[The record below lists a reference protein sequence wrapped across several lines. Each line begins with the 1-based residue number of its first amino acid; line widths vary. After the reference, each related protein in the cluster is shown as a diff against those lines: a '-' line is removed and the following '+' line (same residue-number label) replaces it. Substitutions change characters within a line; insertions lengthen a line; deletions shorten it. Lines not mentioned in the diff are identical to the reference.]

1 MRLTKKEWK
10 TIEFLHFKE
19 DYTMREI
26 SKLYPVSRVA
36 LYDHFRNLKRS
47 RKNACSIF
55 PFCRFTMS
63 SLEASL
69 GSIGF
74 CAINSG
80 GSL

>member
-10 TIEFLHFKE
+10 TIEWLHFKE

-47 RKNACSIF
+47 FPQKLINFVKNMF
-55 PFCRFTMS
+55 VWENFK
-63 SLEASL
+63 
-69 GSIGF
+69 
-74 CAINSG
+74 
-80 GSL
+80 